1 MPKSIRDGKT
11 MLKVTIEET
20 RNRRRLI
27 LEGALVQPWLE
38 ELKKACAAASKEPS
52 QARHFVVDLINVTAI
67 SREGEE
73 VLSDMMRQGAKFTS
87 AGVLTKYLLKRL
99 ALKYRA
105 KTNGE
110 LNQDS
115 LND

>member
-1 MPKSIRDGKT
+1 MPPSIRDGKT

-38 ELKKACAAASKEPS
+38 EFKKTCAAASKES
-52 QARHFVVDLINVTAI
+52 LQARHFVVDLNNVTAI
-67 SREGEE
+67 SKEGEE
-73 VLSDMMRQGAKFTS
+73 VLSDLMRQGAKFTS

-105 KTNGE
+105 KPNGE

-115 LND
+115 SHD